1 MGKASIA
8 RSGNGSTVS
17 KSRTARSGNITL
29 NKALPSSMVEAK
41 AEGSVPSNI
50 PGKAA
55 QGVPDANGKDEG
67 ALARQGNENMTST
80 AVQMA
85 RGAVSYGPAEANQVA
100 RTGGQIGL
108 SPNQIGAWSQKAG
121 S

>member
-1 MGKASIA
+1 MGKAGFA
-8 RSGNGSTVS
+8 RSGGGTNVS
-17 KSRTARSGNITL
+17 KSQKARSGNITL
-29 NKALPSSMVEAK
+29 NKSLPGSMVEAK
-41 AEGSVPSNI
+41 SEGSVSSNI
-50 PGKAA
+50 PGSGP
-55 QGVPDANGKDEG
+55 QGVPDANGTDEG
-67 ALARQGNENMTST
+67 TLARQGNENMTST

-121 S
+121 N